1 MSQLDGDA
9 STLSIQLQPAQMYEN
24 LPVTLEGKAI
34 RVLDILADED
44 GATLQGTLRVVDLK
58 TNPKFAALSYVWGPN
73 SNPQDVI
80 ICNQCRIPLTA
91 SCNDAL
97 RSLRK
102 LYGGITI
109 WVDSVCINQNDN
121 DEKARQIPLMED
133 IYTWAVE
140 VYIWLG
146 PGTKTSDEALSNLLH
161 ASNFRLPLAGVPWYN
176 ADILQS
182 PKMSKRMLLWK
193 MIKGWYAVKFL
204 CMYLP

>member
-1 MSQLDGDA
+1 M
-9 STLSIQLQPAQMYEN
+9 
-24 LPVTLEGKAI
+24 
-34 RVLDILADED
+34 
-44 GATLQGTLRVVDLK
+44 QGTLRVVDLK

-102 LYGGITI
+102 LYGGIAI

-146 PGTKTSDEALSNLLH
+146 QELKPLTKPYQISFMRH
-161 ASNFRLPLAGVPWYN
+161 FFGYHWLACRGIMP
-176 ADILQS
+176 ISFSHQRCQRECS
-182 PKMSKRMLLWK
+182 SGR
-193 MIKGWYAVKFL
+193 
-204 CMYLP
+204 